1 MDSFGVLILNRTI
14 LIALNIMLQKRTL
27 TVEVAGPCC
36 GIILIL
42 YSTQVT
48 AVWYA
53 AGSDVSEPGILD
65 TKVAIVRGADGATFA
80 KKRSICPGA
89 GDNNEGIRR

>member
-1 MDSFGVLILNRTI
+1 M
-14 LIALNIMLQKRTL
+14 
-27 TVEVAGPCC
+27 
-36 GIILIL
+36 
-42 YSTQVT
+42 
-48 AVWYA
+48 WYA